1 MKYIT
6 LNKLNFFEEIQKVTD
21 NIDLQFLQVAFDF
34 TISAHE
40 GQFRKSGEPYYI
52 HPLNIAYILAFMK
65 MDTSTIIAGLL
76 HDVLEDTDYKYSDL
90 EERFGKEITSLV
102 DGVTKLQFYDY
113 KKSPTR
119 EELQAENFRKMLIS
133 ITKDIRVI
141 LIKLAD
147 RLHNM
152 RTLEYMPK
160 ESQIRI
166 AQETIDI
173 YAPMA
178 NRFGVAK
185 IKWELEDLCLK
196 YLHNEEYKK
205 IIKMINQKRDE
216 REHYIQQLIIP
227 IKRLLLEMGIQA
239 EVYGRSKHFY
249 SIFRKKKI
257 RKVPYEDIYDFAAIR
272 IIVDS
277 VEQCYS
283 VLGVIHTN
291 YEPIGRFRDY
301 VARPKPNNYQ
311 SLHTI
316 VITEENRKLEVQIR
330 TKKMHLQA
338 EEGIAA
344 HWRYKELKKYTD
356 KEIHNEGQKATGQK
370 QFESQL
376 AWIRNLLNQQVEGDS
391 ADFIEQ
397 LKLDLYP
404 EIIVV
409 MSPKGDL
416 FELPKNSTPV
426 DFAFCIHSDIGLS
439 CIGAKING
447 KHVPLKTSLQSGDVV
462 NVYTAS
468 KPMPSRDWLNFLK
481 TSRARQKV
489 RSYFHAKEMEDAIF
503 LGKEIFEKKCRKKHY
518 RFKTEASIVELL
530 KKIKIHDIKHLYEKL
545 GNGEIL
551 FEQIANAIEEIKEAK
566 LNKILP
572 NIDLENDSIN
582 NEQEDLASIRKIAQ
596 GIKIEGVDN
605 LMIRYA
611 KCCNPV
617 PFDKILGYTTR
628 GKGITIHRENCQDNG
643 FRRLLIEEHERIISV
658 EWDHSI
664 YKERKKQYLS
674 KLRIICENK
683 NSLFSEFLTIFSFF
697 NIKLQTA
704 KMDIENEIAKYFF
717 EFRVIDSDELNKIIK
732 LFSDVNG
739 VFDVERVGKK

>member
-257 RKVPYEDIYDFAAIR
+257 RKVPYEDIYDFA
-272 IIVDS
+272 
-277 VEQCYS
+277 
-283 VLGVIHTN
+283 
-291 YEPIGRFRDY
+291 
-301 VARPKPNNYQ
+301 
-311 SLHTI
+311 
-316 VITEENRKLEVQIR
+316 